1 MNQPFQNMFH
11 PTGRKKTEFQNLK
24 RMILLQNAPLL
35 LQTEFTQVLLS
46 LSALMANDLIC
57 LSALAPLRHASQKLQ
72 QPLFR
77 HSADIIKSMGHFK
90 MTSNPLPFFFFQRL
104 YTMISSACCTKCVSE
119 MCFRDGWFLLNV
131 PKVFLKMNFEL
142 PNHTKLELENNKVT
156 KWWMLQILVVHNYVP
171 LFRMP
176 KQCIMS
182 FYCIVEHNSI
192 LWIKSS
198 CHTWNSNQCLYLS
211 WRTLLLFYPC
221 HMCGH

>member
-1 MNQPFQNMFH
+1 MNQPFQNTFH

-24 RMILLQNAPLL
+24 RMILLQNAPFL

-119 MCFRDGWFLLNV
+119 MCFRDVFQRWLV
-131 PKVFLKMNFEL
+131 PSKCSKSVFKNEL
-142 PNHTKLELENNKVT
+142 RVT
-156 KWWMLQILVVHNYVP
+156 KPHKI
-171 LFRMP
+171 
-176 KQCIMS
+176 
-182 FYCIVEHNSI
+182 
-192 LWIKSS
+192 
-198 CHTWNSNQCLYLS
+198 
-211 WRTLLLFYPC
+211 RTRE
-221 HMCGH
+221 

>member
-1 MNQPFQNMFH
+1 
-11 PTGRKKTEFQNLK
+11 
-24 RMILLQNAPLL
+24 MILLQNALLL

-119 MCFRDGWFLLNV
+119 MCFRDVFQRWLV
-131 PKVFLKMNFEL
+131 PSKCSKSVFKNEL
-142 PNHTKLELENNKVT
+142 RVT
-156 KWWMLQILVVHNYVP
+156 KPHKI
-171 LFRMP
+171 
-176 KQCIMS
+176 
-182 FYCIVEHNSI
+182 
-192 LWIKSS
+192 
-198 CHTWNSNQCLYLS
+198 
-211 WRTLLLFYPC
+211 RTRE
-221 HMCGH
+221 